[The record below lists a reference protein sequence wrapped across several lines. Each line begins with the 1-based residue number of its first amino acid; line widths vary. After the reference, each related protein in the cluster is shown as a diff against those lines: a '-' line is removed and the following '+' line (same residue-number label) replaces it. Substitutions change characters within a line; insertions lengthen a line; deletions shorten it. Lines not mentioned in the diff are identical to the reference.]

1 MRKQLIVMA
10 AAGVLCWAAAA
21 FAESFTG
28 LASVKNDGSLVVDG
42 RPVRLY
48 GIYIPPTEESC
59 RTFERPP
66 KCAPRAVLALDFKIT
81 GFVRCEPKARNDDG
95 TLSALCWSEGTD
107 LGAYLLER
115 GWALALPDA
124 PFDYVALE
132 RIARSRGLGVWGL
145 SVEPRRPLK

>member
-1 MRKQLIVMA
+1 MRRAFIRIA
-10 AAGVLCWAAAA
+10 AAGALLWVVAALG
-21 FAESFTG
+21 ESFSG

-42 RPVRLY
+42 RAVRLY
-48 GIYIPPTEESC
+48 GIYSPPTEESC

-66 KCAPRAVLALDFKIT
+66 QCAPRAVLALDFKIT
-81 GFVRCEPKARNDDG
+81 GFVRCEPKGRNDDG

-132 RIARSRGLGVWGL
+132 RIARSRGFGVWGL
-145 SVEPRRPLK
+145 SVEPRRPVK